1 MIPRGSMRGT
11 KKVLGI
17 ALAIMALGFTF
28 QIQQIQ
34 DLVMN
39 YPIISIGI
47 LYASAYLLFISGRR
61 QWQ

>member
-11 KKVLGI
+11 KKFLGI
-17 ALAIMALGFTF
+17 ALAIMAVGFTF
-28 QIQQIQ
+28 NIQQIQ

-47 LYASAYLLFISGRR
+47 LYASAYFLFISGRR
-61 QWQ
+61 Q